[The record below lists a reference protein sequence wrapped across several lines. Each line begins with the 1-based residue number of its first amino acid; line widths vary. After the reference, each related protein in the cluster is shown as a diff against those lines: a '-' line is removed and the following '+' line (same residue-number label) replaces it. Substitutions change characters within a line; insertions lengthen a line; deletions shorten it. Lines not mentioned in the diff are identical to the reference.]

1 MGLPKATA
9 TPAAADAVR
18 ISLVFDAFCL
28 YFPKN
33 REITFP
39 VHTAKWTLGPSFP
52 TDRPDA
58 IAKGRAIDLIMR
70 VQAPKKPFIT
80 KPAMIHLISEIPDP
94 AA

>member
-1 MGLPKATA
+1 MPCAINLTSNENSTPPMGLPKATA

-39 VHTAKWTLGPSFP
+39 VHTAK
-52 TDRPDA
+52 
-58 IAKGRAIDLIMR
+58 
-70 VQAPKKPFIT
+70 
-80 KPAMIHLISEIPDP
+80 
-94 AA
+94 